1 MPSRACHYC
10 VEQFGLSEREVRLA
24 LSVFNGDKLLQTY
37 KDGARTLEWRIDRS
51 FLAPDHAKTVQI
63 AEYQALADKISRLS
77 WPKLRLLDAYLRGFF
92 DATREHDNAVDR
104 PTKARAFKPF
114 VVEQR

>member
-1 MPSRACHYC
+1 LPSRACHYFA
-10 VEQFGLSEREVRLA
+10 EQFGLSEREVRLA

-51 FLAPDHAKTVQI
+51 FLAPDHAKTVRI

-92 DATREHDNAVDR
+92 DATREHDNAVAH

-114 VVEQR
+114 VVERH

>member
-1 MPSRACHYC
+1 LPSRAYHYC
-10 VEQFGLSEREVRLA
+10 AEQFGLSEREVRLA

-37 KDGARTLEWRIDRS
+37 KDAARTVEWRIDRS

-77 WPKLRLLDAYLRGFF
+77 WPKLRLLDSYLRGFF
-92 DATREHDNAVDR
+92 DATHEHDNAVR
-104 PTKARAFKPF
+104 HPTKARAS
-114 VVEQR
+114 

>member
-1 MPSRACHYC
+1 LPSRACHYC

-51 FLAPDHAKTVQI
+51 FLAPDHAKTVRI

-92 DATREHDNAVDR
+92 DATREHDDAAR
-104 PTKARAFKPF
+104 QPTKARVSKPL
-114 VVEQR
+114 VVERR